1 MEEKKI
7 KEIDIVDNYMEPRE
21 FRNYVNTMFYKKHYD
36 YLKIDDVRVCD
47 GDKIND
53 NDQIVTK
60 DGVRY
65 TAQSFLNTKI
75 KEKHIK
81 ETLKDM
87 EKENVNH
94 GLIITNFYTDME
106 MKDLALEH
114 NITILDRAEFED
126 GIYDKYI

>member
-1 MEEKKI
+1 MEEI
-7 KEIDIVDNYMEPRE
+7 KIVDKYMDKRE

-36 YLKIDDVRVCD
+36 YLAIDDVRVCD
-47 GDKIND
+47 EDDIND

-81 ETLKDM
+81 ETIKDM

-94 GLIITNFYTDME
+94 GLIITNFYADDE
-106 MKDLALEH
+106 MKDLALEN
-114 NITILDRAEFED
+114 NIMILDRSEFED